1 MRLAS
6 LFSGGKD
13 STYASF
19 IASREGEIAY
29 LVTVKPR
36 REDSWMFHTV
46 NLHLVPL
53 LAEAQGL
60 KLVTVDSSGE
70 KEKELED
77 LKQALGTLDIDGIVT
92 GAIASN
98 YQKER
103 VDAICDELG
112 LVHVSPLWGRSS
124 PELLD
129 EVIEAGMEVVVT
141 AVAAMGLDER
151 WLGRVL
157 DGDAAGELKELSLRY
172 GFDVCGEGGE
182 METLVVDAPWF
193 GEGLEIT
200 GARKEWDGVRGSYV
214 VEEARLVP
222 RLRGA

>member
-1 MRLAS
+1 MRIAS

-19 IASREGEIAY
+19 LASREGELAY

-60 KLVTVDSSGE
+60 ELVTVESSGE
-70 KEKELED
+70 KETELED
-77 LKQALGTLDIDGIVT
+77 LKRAVGGLDIDGIVT
-92 GAIASN
+92 GAIASS

-129 EVIEAGMEVVVT
+129 EVIEVGMEVVVT

-151 WLGRVL
+151 WLGKVL
-157 DGDAAGELKELSLRY
+157 DRDAAGELEELSLRY

-193 GEGLEIT
+193 GKRLEIVE
-200 GARKEWDGVRGSYV
+200 ARKEWDGVRGSYV
-214 VEEARLVP
+214 VEKARLEP
-222 RLRGA
+222 SLRVA